1 MASPTRWSS
10 ASQRALTVRN
20 NVVVDVVLMRK
31 DPADFGVKVAAQ
43 IAGKIDKQQ

>member
-1 MASPTRWSS
+1 MVLTV
-10 ASQRALTVRN
+10 QRALTARN
-20 NVVVDVVLMRK
+20 NVVVDVVMMRK